1 MELTLKLT
9 RDEVQ
14 GLMNLLGELPT
25 KSGVFP
31 LAVKIKAQAD
41 EQVKAQETP
50 KDKEKKP

>member
-1 MELTLKLT
+1 MEITLKLT

-14 GLMNLLGELPT
+14 GLMNILGELPT

-41 EQVKAQETP
+41 EQLLAAQVESEP
-50 KDKEKKP
+50 

>member
-14 GLMNLLGELPT
+14 GLMNILGELPT

-31 LAVKIKAQAD
+31 LAVKIKVQAD
-41 EQVKAQETP
+41 EQLKAAQVESEP
-50 KDKEKKP
+50 

>member
-14 GLMNLLGELPT
+14 GLMNILGELPT

-41 EQVKAQETP
+41 EQLFAAQKVESEP
-50 KDKEKKP
+50 

>member
-9 RDEVQ
+9 LDEVQ
-14 GLMNLLGELPT
+14 GLMNILGELPT

-41 EQVKAQETP
+41 EQLLAAQKVESEP
-50 KDKEKKP
+50 

>member
-14 GLMNLLGELPT
+14 GLMNILGELPT

-41 EQVKAQETP
+41 EQLLAAQKVESEP
-50 KDKEKKP
+50 